1 LSEANASQNET
12 SAANAAKHRKKQ
24 FLTSRILL
32 FQNETRCTENL
43 LTENKNEADRM

>member
-24 FLTSRILL
+24 FLISRILL
-32 FQNETRCTENL
+32 FQNETGCAEDSPA
-43 LTENKNEADRM
+43 ENKNEADRV